1 MTTVNS
7 ISISPTSAPARAPA
21 LDMRGIS
28 KTFPGVKALDN
39 VQLQAWTGEIHSL
52 MGENGAGKSTLMKI
66 LSGAY
71 SADPGGEIRIDGR
84 LAPISGPKAAREA
97 GIAIIYQEL
106 SLAPNLTVAEN
117 IYLGNESTRFGI
129 LADRAAMRRE
139 TVKVLERLGAEFG
152 PDTVV
157 NTLSIA
163 EQQQVEI
170 ARALHQ
176 HSHILI
182 MDEPTTALSN
192 RETDR
197 LFNLIKRLRDEGIAI
212 IYISHRM
219 AEIYELSDRVSVLR
233 DGSYVGT
240 LERAEISAERL
251 VQMMVGRP
259 LSNLFD
265 KTSHATDRVVLEVKE
280 LTDGGRRVKPCSLT
294 LRAGEVLGLAG
305 LVGAGR
311 SELARLIFGAD
322 RAAGGEVWLE
332 GKRQIL
338 RKPLDA
344 INAGIAYLTE
354 DRKAQGLFLDMS
366 VRENITI
373 SVLGRDAL
381 AGGLLNRAAMARL
394 TAGSIE
400 DLRVRVAGPFVT
412 AGALSGGNQQKLLI
426 ARWIAINPKV
436 LILDEPTK
444 GVDIGAKAE
453 IYRIISELAA
463 KGVAI
468 LVISSEL
475 PEVIGIS
482 DRILVM
488 REGRIVGE
496 LGGSGDEAATQAN
509 LMTQENI
516 MALATGTTEMVQP

>member
-1 MTTVNS
+1 MAAVN
-7 ISISPTSAPARAPA
+7 PKVPDRTPA
-21 LDMRGIS
+21 LEMRGVS

-39 VQLQAWTGEIHSL
+39 VQLTAWTGEIHSL

-71 SADPGGEIRIDGR
+71 QPDPGCEIKIDGKPVQI
-84 LAPISGPKAAREA
+84 ANHKAGRKA

-106 SLAPNLTVAEN
+106 SLSPNLTVAEN
-117 IYLGNESTRFGI
+117 IYLGDEPRKGKYLI
-129 LADRAAMRRE
+129 DRGLMRRE
-139 TVKVLERLGAEFG
+139 TAKVLERLGAEFG

-176 HSHILI
+176 QSHILI
-182 MDEPTTALSN
+182 LDEPTTALST

-197 LFNLIKRLRDEGIAI
+197 LFDLIKRLRDEGIAL

-219 AEIYELSDRVSVLR
+219 GEIYELSDRVSVLR
-233 DGSYVGT
+233 DGTYVGT
-240 LERAEISAERL
+240 LNRDELSAERL

-259 LSNLFD
+259 MKDLFD
-265 KTSHATDRVVLEVKE
+265 HQSHATDQVVLEVKN
-280 LTDGGRRVKPCSLT
+280 LTDGGRRVKPSSFT
-294 LRAGEVLGLAG
+294 LHAGEVLGLSG

-322 RAAGGEVWLE
+322 PIAGGEVWLE
-332 GKRQIL
+332 GERL
-338 RKPLDA
+338 SVCTPEDA
-344 INAGIAYLTE
+344 IRAGIAYLTE
-354 DRKAQGLFLDMS
+354 DRKQQGLFLDMS
-366 VRENITI
+366 ARENIAM
-373 SVLGRDAL
+373 SVLGRDART
-381 AGGLLNRAAMARL
+381 AGLLNRPAMKQLADESIKDLRIRVAAPTV
-394 TAGSIE
+394 TAGS
-400 DLRVRVAGPFVT
+400 
-412 AGALSGGNQQKLLI
+412 LSGGNQQKLLI
-426 ARWIAINPKV
+426 ARWVAIHPKV

-453 IYRIISELAA
+453 IYRIVNELAA
-463 KGVAI
+463 KGVAV

-475 PEVIGIS
+475 PEVIGMS

-488 REGRIVGE
+488 REGNIVGE
-496 LGGSGDEAATQAN
+496 VGGSSGTEA
-509 LMTQENI
+509 TQENI
-516 MALATGTTEMVQP
+516 MALATGTTQMA

>member
-1 MTTVNS
+1 MTTIPVSPNS
-7 ISISPTSAPARAPA
+7 TTTPARTPA

-71 SADPGGEIRIDGR
+71 TADSGGEIRIDGQ
-84 LAPISGPKAAREA
+84 LTPITGPKAARAA

-117 IYLGNESTRFGI
+117 IYLGNEPKQFGV
-129 LADRAAMRRE
+129 LADRATMRRE

-182 MDEPTTALSN
+182 MDEPTTALST

-197 LFNLIKRLRDEGIAI
+197 LFELIKRLRDEGIAI
-212 IYISHRM
+212 LYISHRM

-233 DGSYVGT
+233 DGTYVGT
-240 LERAEISAERL
+240 LDRAELSAERL

-265 KTSHATDRVVLEVKE
+265 KHSHATDQVVLEVKN
-280 LTDGGRRVKPCSLT
+280 LTDGGRRVK
-294 LRAGEVLGLAG
+294 AVQ
-305 LVGAGR
+305 LVAPRRRSAGAGR
-311 SELARLIFGAD
+311 SGRRGPQRTGAADFRRRPQRWRRHLAGRETPVSPQSAGRDQQRHRLPDRRSQGTGPVSRHERAREHHYQRVGPRCAGRWPAQSSRYGTAD
-322 RAAGGEVWLE
+322 RRLHPGSAG
-332 GKRQIL
+332 
-338 RKPLDA
+338 
-344 INAGIAYLTE
+344 T
-354 DRKAQGLFLDMS
+354 
-366 VRENITI
+366 
-373 SVLGRDAL
+373 
-381 AGGLLNRAAMARL
+381 GGWAPSSRRARC
-394 TAGSIE
+394 
-400 DLRVRVAGPFVT
+400 P
-412 AGALSGGNQQKLLI
+412 
-426 ARWIAINPKV
+426 
-436 LILDEPTK
+436 
-444 GVDIGAKAE
+444 
-453 IYRIISELAA
+453 
-463 KGVAI
+463 
-468 LVISSEL
+468 
-475 PEVIGIS
+475 
-482 DRILVM
+482 
-488 REGRIVGE
+488 
-496 LGGSGDEAATQAN
+496 AATSRN
-509 LMTQENI
+509 C
-516 MALATGTTEMVQP
+516 

>member
-139 TVKVLERLGAEFG
+139 TVKVLDRLGAEFG

-280 LTDGGRRVKPCSLT
+280 LTDGGRRVKPCSLM

-322 RAAGGEVWLE
+322 RAAGGEVRLE

-496 LGGSGDEAATQAN
+496 LGGSGDQAATQTN

>member
-139 TVKVLERLGAEFG
+139 TVKVLDRLGAEFG

-197 LFNLIKRLRDEGIAI
+197 LFD
-212 IYISHRM
+212 
-219 AEIYELSDRVSVLR
+219 
-233 DGSYVGT
+233 
-240 LERAEISAERL
+240 
-251 VQMMVGRP
+251 
-259 LSNLFD
+259 
-265 KTSHATDRVVLEVKE
+265 
-280 LTDGGRRVKPCSLT
+280 
-294 LRAGEVLGLAG
+294 
-305 LVGAGR
+305 
-311 SELARLIFGAD
+311 
-322 RAAGGEVWLE
+322 
-332 GKRQIL
+332 
-338 RKPLDA
+338 
-344 INAGIAYLTE
+344 
-354 DRKAQGLFLDMS
+354 
-366 VRENITI
+366 
-373 SVLGRDAL
+373 
-381 AGGLLNRAAMARL
+381 
-394 TAGSIE
+394 
-400 DLRVRVAGPFVT
+400 
-412 AGALSGGNQQKLLI
+412 
-426 ARWIAINPKV
+426 
-436 LILDEPTK
+436 
-444 GVDIGAKAE
+444 
-453 IYRIISELAA
+453 
-463 KGVAI
+463 
-468 LVISSEL
+468 
-475 PEVIGIS
+475 
-482 DRILVM
+482 
-488 REGRIVGE
+488 
-496 LGGSGDEAATQAN
+496 
-509 LMTQENI
+509 
-516 MALATGTTEMVQP
+516 